1 MLKQNDWLIF
11 ALFSLVLWGLWGF
24 FQKLATN
31 HISPRNVYVFAVIGP
46 LIVASIVL
54 LSLNFRVQMHG
65 KGVVYALLAGL
76 AGSLGG
82 LFFVHAVNRGKASI
96 VITLTALYPVV
107 TILLSFIILKEE
119 ITIRQGV
126 GIVLAL
132 ISMALL
138 SV

>member
-1 MLKQNDWLIF
+1 
-11 ALFSLVLWGLWGF
+11 
-24 FQKLATN
+24 
-31 HISPRNVYVFAVIGP
+31 VFAVIGP

>member
-1 MLKQNDWLIF
+1 MKTNDWFIF
-11 ALFSLVLWGLWGF
+11 ALCSLVLWGLWGF

-46 LIVASIVL
+46 LIVAFLVL

-65 KGVVYALLAGL
+65 KGVTYALLAGL

-82 LFFVHAVNRGKASI
+82 LFFVHSINRGKASL

-119 ITIRQGV
+119 ITLRQGI

-138 SV
+138 AI